1 MVAALIFDLDGVVR
15 NRDLSIVSDAE
26 RRHGLPAG
34 SIAQVAFEPATLSAV
49 ITGRTTDE
57 QWRAAVAATLA
68 DAHGPGAHAAVA
80 QWSVA
85 CGTVNAEVLEIVRT
99 ERRARR
105 VALLTNATSRL
116 GNDLAALGIDAEFD
130 AVFNSAEMGVAK
142 PDPGAFA
149 LACAGLGVEARGCL
163 FVDDNAPNVEG
174 ARRIGLRAHRFET
187 VQGLSAFLRAHQ
199 SDAGA
204 GPVPD

>member
-15 NRDLSIVSDAE
+15 HWELSLVSDAE

-34 SIAQVAFEPATLSAV
+34 SIAQSAFEPATLSAV

-57 QWRAAVAATLA
+57 QWRRAVAATLA

-80 QWSVA
+80 EWSAA
-85 CGTVNAEVLEIVRT
+85 CGTVDAEVLEIVRT

-105 VALLTNATSRL
+105 VALLTDATSRL
-116 GNDLAALGIDAEFD
+116 GNDLAALGIDVEFD
-130 AVFNSAEMGVAK
+130 AVYNSSDMGVAK

-149 LACAGLGVEARGCL
+149 LARAALGVEARDCL
-163 FVDDNAPNVEG
+163 FVDDNAPNVEA
-174 ARRIGLRAHRFET
+174 ARRCGLRAHRFET
-187 VQGLSAFLRAHQ
+187 VQGLSAFLRVHRR
-199 SDAGA
+199 DAGA
-204 GPVPD
+204 DPGP